1 MSSLIWPV
9 ILSGGAG
16 TRLWP
21 LSLPA
26 RPKQFLAFT
35 GAQTMLQETVARTA
49 GPGFHP
55 PILVCGAAHTGLIDT
70 QLNEI
75 GITPAAVIVEPAARN
90 TAPAIALA
98 ALEVVQRDPAG
109 ILLVMPSDHVID
121 RPTALLAAVARATP
135 VVANGW
141 LATFGIAPTGPETG
155 YGYIERGEPLATGVD
170 RAVRFVEKPPL
181 ADADAMLSTG
191 RFAWNGGLFL
201 LRADAFLDALAEHAT
216 EVLAA
221 ARAAFAAATRDGV
234 LIHPDAASFAAAPSI
249 SVDYAVMEKAARVA
263 VVPVDMGWSDIGSW
277 QAVHGHGP
285 ADGDGNVIRGPAVLI
300 DTRDTLVRSD
310 GPLVATLGV
319 EGLVIVVTAGAV
331 LVADAARSQEVK
343 AIVARLPAG

>member
-26 RPKQFLAFT
+26 RPKQFLALT
-35 GAQTMLQETVARTA
+35 GERSMLQETAARTA

-55 PILVCGAAHTGLIDT
+55 PILVCGAPHAGLIT
-70 QLNEI
+70 IQLDEI
-75 GITPAAVIVEPAARN
+75 GVTPAAIIVEPVARN

-98 ALEVVQRDPAG
+98 ALDIVTRDPNG
-109 ILLVMPSDHVID
+109 IMLVMPSDHVID
-121 RPTALLAAVARATP
+121 QPTELLAAVARAAAT
-135 VVANGW
+135 VADGW

-155 YGYIERGEPLATGVD
+155 YGYIELGEALVAGVH
-170 RAVRFVEKPPL
+170 RALRFVEKPAL
-181 ADADAMLSTG
+181 ADAKAMLATG

-201 LRADAFLDALAEHAT
+201 LRADAFLEALADHAPN
-216 EVLAA
+216 VLVAT
-221 ARAAFAAATRDGV
+221 RAAFAAAMRGGGM
-234 LIHPDAASFAAAPSI
+234 IHPEAASFATVPSI

-277 QAVHGHGP
+277 HAVRGHGP
-285 ADGDGNVIRGPAVLI
+285 ADAEGNVVRGPAVLI
-300 DTRDTLVRSD
+300 DTRDTLIRSD

-331 LVADAARSQEVK
+331 LVANASRSQEVK
-343 AIVARLPAG
+343 DIVARLPAG